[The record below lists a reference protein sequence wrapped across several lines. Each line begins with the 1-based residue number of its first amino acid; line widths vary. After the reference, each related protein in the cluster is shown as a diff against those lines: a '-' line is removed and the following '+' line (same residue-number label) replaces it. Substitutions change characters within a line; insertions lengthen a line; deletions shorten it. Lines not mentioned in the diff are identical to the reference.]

1 MTDETKMTDTE
12 YWKLS
17 AVELAELVRSRKVS
31 CVAIMESVLDRIAA
45 RNGELNAI
53 VTDCGEAALND
64 AMEKDRLLD
73 SGTITGPLHGVPVT
87 IKVNIDVAGQA
98 TTNGVPDCS
107 DLIASEH
114 SPVVSNL
121 LDAGAIIVGRTNTPE
136 FSMRLT
142 TDNPLHGRTINPWNS
157 DVSPGG
163 SSGGASVS
171 AAMGFGPIHHGN
183 DIGGSLR
190 MPAFACGVSTIKPTF
205 GRVPAYVPSAL
216 GERGILATMIAV
228 QGVICREV
236 RDVRLATRELASG
249 DPRDPWWVPVPFDGP
264 KLDSP
269 IPVAVTTES
278 YGYPAHPDIIK
289 SIDHAAGILDDAG
302 YRVEEVATP
311 PMDEPAKA
319 WFDAL
324 ISELS
329 WHFGASVR
337 AHGSPTIQEI
347 FGHYESIGDPVD
359 PAGYRKAIS
368 TRSAFLRQWNLFL
381 DRYPLVLCPYFM
393 RPTHSWNEDAG
404 GFEAVKDLFAAA
416 LYSIGVNY
424 LSLPAGVVPIGHVD
438 DLPAG
443 VQIIGRRFR
452 EDLILDAMQAIE
464 TNVGVLAHE
473 LWARESGPSS

>member
-17 AVELAELVRSRKVS
+17 AVELAELVRSRRVS
-31 CVAIMESVLDRIAA
+31 CVAIMESVLGRIAA

-53 VTDCGEAALND
+53 VTDCGAAALNE

-163 SSGGASVS
+163 SSGGASVA

-264 KLDSP
+264 ELDGP
-269 IPVAVTTES
+269 IPVAVTTET
-278 YGYPAHPDIIK
+278 YGYPAHPDIINA
-289 SIDHAAGILDDAG
+289 IDHAAGILDDAG
-302 YRVEEVATP
+302 YRVEQVATP

-319 WFDAL
+319 W
-324 ISELS
+324 
-329 WHFGASVR
+329 V
-337 AHGSPTIQEI
+337 
-347 FGHYESIGDPVD
+347 
-359 PAGYRKAIS
+359 
-368 TRSAFLRQWNLFL
+368 
-381 DRYPLVLCPYFM
+381 
-393 RPTHSWNEDAG
+393 
-404 GFEAVKDLFAAA
+404 
-416 LYSIGVNY
+416 
-424 LSLPAGVVPIGHVD
+424 
-438 DLPAG
+438 
-443 VQIIGRRFR
+443 RRFDQR
-452 EDLILDAMQAIE
+452 TLVALRRIGPRSRKSPRFRRSSLTTRASETRWMRLDTARRFQLGRLSCANGTCFSID
-464 TNVGVLAHE
+464 TRWSCVRISCVGPIRGTRTPADS
-473 LWARESGPSS
+473 RR